1 MGGASKFIMLLAVP
15 LPSVLH
21 HRSSLKLFRRLSLT
35 TSSSQFTVSFP
46 KSFHYRRLHIP
57 PLSALR
63 ETNTSPIQKG
73 LHPWPE
79 WSHLINKLF
88 SDALPTE
95 AHELSPDDAFVAYKE
110 KALPDEFVRS
120 ASACLA
126 FARAQPDLIRCIS
139 LSFHYYYYYYYCW
152 KGNWLPS
159 YKLI

>member
-15 LPSVLH
+15 VPSVLH
-21 HRSSLKLFRRLSLT
+21 HRSSVKLLRRLT
-35 TSSSQFTVSFP
+35 NSSSHFTVSFP
-46 KSFHYRRLHIP
+46 KSFHCRRLHIP

-63 ETNTSPIQKG
+63 EPITSSIQKG

-95 AHELSPDDAFVAYKE
+95 EAHELPPDDAFVAYEE

-126 FARAQPDLIRCIS
+126 FARAQPDLIRYIY
-139 LSFHYYYYYYYCW
+139 L
-152 KGNWLPS
+152 
-159 YKLI
+159 